1 MAATTAAATGTGAG
15 ILAGATSYLSSASVA
30 TSGATMLSMTAG
42 ILVSVTTT
50 MITLTLI

>member
-30 TSGATMLSMTAG
+30 TSGAAMLSMTAG
-42 ILVSVTTT
+42 ILVSATT